1 KRLTMDN
8 ELFDLKLC
16 RSCRFD
22 PNPDADLC
30 DACDAFHPPL
40 EIAKVIDTHS
50 GAVYIVFQEVE

>member
-1 KRLTMDN
+1 MDN